1 MMHVVKPG
9 VTERAVAGQMTA
21 AWMENGCERAP
32 MPPIVGSGINST
44 ALHYAEKL
52 AHHAETATSLSS
64 MRPASTPC
72 TPPTSPA
79 PFRSTAT
86 SPHASAKFTTSFL
99 ARRRRPST
107 HSSPANPPSTTR
119 YHNDP
124 DSLDTVAYNY
134 INTHG
139 KDLHGEPLGKYC
151 HPRHRPHALASTCT
165 IPADYPAVLKPG
177 MVFTIEP
184 GIYIPEEKIGVRIE
198 DIYYA
203 DSDGKLDPTHAIA
216 PTHRRRGRSGD
227 EQEMNQFHL
236 ATIERS
242 FLAIL
247 AGFATMA
254 VLVTIATSAIT
265 KSLPRLIGE
274 PDHPRRR
281 YLLLNLAYS
290 AAFAATGGYVTA
302 IVAMADPL
310 RNILML
316 AIVILLLSALSALQ
330 LRGKQPVAYQLAL
343 IVLTPI
349 AALAGG
355 LVHMHAAGYRW

>member
-1 MMHVVKPG
+1 
-9 VTERAVAGQMTA
+9 
-21 AWMENGCERAP
+21 
-32 MPPIVGSGINST
+32 
-44 ALHYAEKL
+44 
-52 AHHAETATSLSS
+52 
-64 MRPASTPC
+64 
-72 TPPTSPA
+72 
-79 PFRSTAT
+79 
-86 SPHASAKFTTSFL
+86 
-99 ARRRRPST
+99 
-107 HSSPANPPSTTR
+107 
-119 YHNDP
+119 
-124 DSLDTVAYNY
+124 
-134 INTHG
+134 
-139 KDLHGEPLGKYC
+139 
-151 HPRHRPHALASTCT
+151 
-165 IPADYPAVLKPG
+165 
-177 MVFTIEP
+177 
-184 GIYIPEEKIGVRIE
+184 
-198 DIYYA
+198 
-203 DSDGKLDPTHAIA
+203 
-216 PTHRRRGRSGD
+216 
-227 EQEMNQFHL
+227 MNQFHL

>member
-1 MMHVVKPG
+1 
-9 VTERAVAGQMTA
+9 
-21 AWMENGCERAP
+21 
-32 MPPIVGSGINST
+32 
-44 ALHYAEKL
+44 
-52 AHHAETATSLSS
+52 
-64 MRPASTPC
+64 
-72 TPPTSPA
+72 
-79 PFRSTAT
+79 
-86 SPHASAKFTTSFL
+86 
-99 ARRRRPST
+99 
-107 HSSPANPPSTTR
+107 
-119 YHNDP
+119 
-124 DSLDTVAYNY
+124 
-134 INTHG
+134 
-139 KDLHGEPLGKYC
+139 
-151 HPRHRPHALASTCT
+151 
-165 IPADYPAVLKPG
+165 
-177 MVFTIEP
+177 
-184 GIYIPEEKIGVRIE
+184 
-198 DIYYA
+198 
-203 DSDGKLDPTHAIA
+203 
-216 PTHRRRGRSGD
+216 
-227 EQEMNQFHL
+227 MNQLHF

-254 VLVTIATSAIT
+254 VLVTMATSAIT

-290 AAFAATGGYVTA
+290 AAFAASGGYVTA
-302 IVAMADPL
+302 IVAKADPL

>member
-1 MMHVVKPG
+1 
-9 VTERAVAGQMTA
+9 
-21 AWMENGCERAP
+21 
-32 MPPIVGSGINST
+32 
-44 ALHYAEKL
+44 
-52 AHHAETATSLSS
+52 
-64 MRPASTPC
+64 
-72 TPPTSPA
+72 
-79 PFRSTAT
+79 
-86 SPHASAKFTTSFL
+86 
-99 ARRRRPST
+99 
-107 HSSPANPPSTTR
+107 
-119 YHNDP
+119 
-124 DSLDTVAYNY
+124 
-134 INTHG
+134 
-139 KDLHGEPLGKYC
+139 
-151 HPRHRPHALASTCT
+151 
-165 IPADYPAVLKPG
+165 
-177 MVFTIEP
+177 
-184 GIYIPEEKIGVRIE
+184 
-198 DIYYA
+198 
-203 DSDGKLDPTHAIA
+203 
-216 PTHRRRGRSGD
+216 
-227 EQEMNQFHL
+227 MNQLHF

-290 AAFAATGGYVTA
+290 AAFAASGGYVTA
-302 IVAMADPL
+302 IVAKADPL

-343 IVLTPI
+343 IILTPI

>member
-1 MMHVVKPG
+1 
-9 VTERAVAGQMTA
+9 
-21 AWMENGCERAP
+21 
-32 MPPIVGSGINST
+32 
-44 ALHYAEKL
+44 
-52 AHHAETATSLSS
+52 
-64 MRPASTPC
+64 
-72 TPPTSPA
+72 
-79 PFRSTAT
+79 
-86 SPHASAKFTTSFL
+86 
-99 ARRRRPST
+99 
-107 HSSPANPPSTTR
+107 
-119 YHNDP
+119 
-124 DSLDTVAYNY
+124 
-134 INTHG
+134 
-139 KDLHGEPLGKYC
+139 
-151 HPRHRPHALASTCT
+151 
-165 IPADYPAVLKPG
+165 
-177 MVFTIEP
+177 
-184 GIYIPEEKIGVRIE
+184 
-198 DIYYA
+198 
-203 DSDGKLDPTHAIA
+203 
-216 PTHRRRGRSGD
+216 
-227 EQEMNQFHL
+227 MNQFHL

-290 AAFAATGGYVTA
+290 AAFAASGGYVTA
-302 IVAMADPL
+302 IVAKADPL